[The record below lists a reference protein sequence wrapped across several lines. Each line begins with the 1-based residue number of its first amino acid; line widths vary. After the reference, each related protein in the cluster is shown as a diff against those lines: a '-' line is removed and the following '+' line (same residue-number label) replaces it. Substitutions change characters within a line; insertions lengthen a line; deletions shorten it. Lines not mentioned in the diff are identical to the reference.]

1 MKIIAAYRQPTDIT
15 LDHSDSTGCYFATS
29 AGMLHA
35 PFDQSARIIDAGLLM
50 AYMAY
55 PTRAIAYSSHAVD
68 IEIDGDTTLLEDALH
83 SPSAHAA
90 FLAELKKRKA

>member
-1 MKIIAAYRQPTDIT
+1 MKIIATYRQPTDIT
-15 LDHSDSTGCYFATS
+15 LDHSDASGCYFATS

-50 AYMAY
+50 AYSTVS
-55 PTRAIAYSSHAVD
+55 PSDHAVD
-68 IEIDGDTTLLEDALH
+68 IEIDGDTTLLEDAIH